1 MSDSTY
7 IFTNS
12 QPEKKVESKTVEPKE
27 FKLTETELK
36 ELARLQAIERVF
48 DPASRQR
55 IQATGI
61 SPNWC
66 CLEVGAGAGSIA
78 RWMAEIV
85 GENGKVVAVDLNT
98 RFVAKSKR
106 ANIEIIESDIRHLAL
121 KSQSFD
127 LIHTRY
133 VLIHVPEFQV
143 ALAKML
149 DLLKPG
155 GWIVIEEPDFSA
167 ARAIAGNEAACQSMN
182 RVNEAIAQMFASR
195 GMDYAFG
202 VKLPTI
208 FQQLNLQELSVEN
221 DTPLAPGGSGIA
233 TVMKMSAERLADK
246 YIATG
251 KATQQDIE
259 RYCQIAEDPQS
270 WAIYYSTIGATAR
283 KVVSKSKVKS

>member
-1 MSDSTY
+1 MSESTY
-7 IFTNS
+7 IFANS
-12 QPEKKVESKTVEPKE
+12 QHLKEFESKEIEPKE
-27 FKLTETELK
+27 FELTETELQ

-48 DPASRQR
+48 DPASRRR

-61 SPNWC
+61 SPNWQ

-78 RWMAEIV
+78 RWMADIV
-85 GENGKVVAVDLNT
+85 GDDGKVVAVDLNT
-98 RFVAKSKR
+98 RFVAKIEQ
-106 ANIEIIESDIRHLAL
+106 ANIEVIEADIRHLAL
-121 KSQSFD
+121 ENQSFD

-133 VLIHVPEFQV
+133 VLIHVPEFPV

-155 GWIVIEEPDFSA
+155 GWIAIEEPDFSA
-167 ARAIAGNEAACQSMN
+167 ARAIAGNETACQSMN

-202 VKLPTI
+202 IKLPVI
-208 FQQLNLQELSVEN
+208 FQQLDLQELSVEN

-233 TVMKMSAERLADK
+233 TVMKMSAERLTEK

-259 RYCQIAEDPQS
+259 QYCQFAEDPQS
-270 WAIYYSTIGATAR
+270 WAIYYSTIGVTAR
-283 KVVSKSKVKS
+283 KAV

>member
-7 IFTNS
+7 IFANS
-12 QPEKKVESKTVEPKE
+12 QPWKTVEPKE
-27 FKLTETELK
+27 FELTETELK

-48 DPASRQR
+48 DPASRRR
-55 IQATGI
+55 IQVTGI
-61 SPNWC
+61 AANWR

-85 GENGKVVAVDLNT
+85 GDDGKVVAVDLNT
-98 RFVAKSKR
+98 RFIAKSNP
-106 ANIEIIESDIRHLAL
+106 ANIEVIESDIRHLAL
-121 KSQSFD
+121 ESQSFD

-155 GWIVIEEPDFSA
+155 GWIAIEEPDFSA

-202 VKLPTI
+202 IRLPAI
-208 FQQLNLQELSVEN
+208 FQQMNLQDLSVEN

-246 YIATG
+246 YIATN
-251 KATQQDIE
+251 KATREDIE

-283 KVVSKSKVKS
+283 KAV

>member
-7 IFTNS
+7 IFANS
-12 QPEKKVESKTVEPKE
+12 QPLTQVESEE
-27 FKLTETELK
+27 DELTETELK

-61 SPNWC
+61 AANWR

-85 GENGKVVAVDLNT
+85 GDDGKVVAVDLNT
-98 RFVAKSKR
+98 RFVAKLKR
-106 ANIEIIESDIRHLAL
+106 ANIEVIESDIRHLAL
-121 KSQSFD
+121 ESQSFD

-155 GWIVIEEPDFSA
+155 GWIAIEEPDFSA

-202 VKLPTI
+202 IRLPAI
-208 FQQLNLQELSVEN
+208 FQQLNLQDLSVEN

-251 KATQQDIE
+251 KTTQQDID
-259 RYCQIAEDPQS
+259 RYCQFAEDLRS
-270 WAIYYSTIGATAR
+270 WAIYYSTIGVTAR
-283 KVVSKSKVKS
+283 KAVSKSKVKS

>member
-1 MSDSTY
+1 MKMSESTY
-7 IFTNS
+7 IFANS
-12 QPEKKVESKTVEPKE
+12 QYLKEIAPNKVE
-27 FKLTETELK
+27 LTETELK

-48 DPASRQR
+48 DPASRRR

-61 SPNWC
+61 SSNWR
-66 CLEVGAGAGSIA
+66 CLEVGVGAGSIA
-78 RWMAEIV
+78 RWMAGIV

-98 RFVAKSKR
+98 RFVAKLER
-106 ANIEIIESDIRHLAL
+106 ANIEVIETDIRHLAL
-121 KSQSFD
+121 ESQSFD

-133 VLIHVPEFQV
+133 VLIHIPEFQV

-167 ARAIAGNEAACQSMN
+167 ARAIAGNEMACQSMN

-195 GMDYAFG
+195 GIDYAFG
-202 VKLPTI
+202 IKLPAI

-221 DTPLAPGGSGIA
+221 DTPLAPGGSGVA
-233 TVMKMSAERLADK
+233 TIMKMSAEQLAEK

-251 KATQQDIE
+251 KATQPDIE
-259 RYCQIAEDPQS
+259 QYCQFAEDPQS
-270 WAIYYSTIGATAR
+270 WAIYYSTIGVTAR

>member
-7 IFTNS
+7 IFANS
-12 QPEKKVESKTVEPKE
+12 QLLNKIESAEDE
-27 FKLTETELK
+27 LTETELK

-48 DPASRQR
+48 DPASRRR

-61 SPNWC
+61 AANWR

-85 GENGKVVAVDLNT
+85 GDDGKVVAVDLNT
-98 RFVAKSKR
+98 RFIAKSNP
-106 ANIEIIESDIRHLAL
+106 ANIEVIESDIRYLAL
-121 KSQSFD
+121 ESQSFD

-202 VKLPTI
+202 IRLPAI
-208 FQQLNLQELSVEN
+208 FQQMNLQELSVEN

-246 YIATG
+246 YIATN
-251 KATQQDIE
+251 KATREDIE

-270 WAIYYSTIGATAR
+270 WAIYYSTIGAAAR
-283 KVVSKSKVKS
+283 KAASKSKD

>member
-1 MSDSTY
+1 MSDTY
-7 IFTNS
+7 IFANS
-12 QPEKKVESKTVEPKE
+12 QSLKEVE
-27 FKLTETELK
+27 FTESELK
-36 ELARLQAIERVF
+36 ELERLQTIERVF
-48 DPASRQR
+48 DPASCRR

-61 SPNWC
+61 SHNWH

-78 RWMAEIV
+78 QWLAEIV

-98 RFVAKSKR
+98 RFIS
-106 ANIEIIESDIRHLAL
+106 NIQRSNLEVIETDIRHLIL
-121 KSQSFD
+121 ESQSFD
-127 LIHTRY
+127 LIHCRY
-133 VLIHVPEFQV
+133 ALIHVPGFQA

-195 GMDYAFG
+195 GMDCAFG
-202 VKLPTI
+202 IKLPAI
-208 FQQLNLQELSVEN
+208 FQQLNLQQLSVEN
-221 DTPLAPGGSGIA
+221 DPPLVPGGSGVA
-233 TVMKMSAERLADK
+233 TIMKMSAERLADK

-259 RYCQIAEDPQS
+259 QYCQFATDPQA
-270 WAIYYSTIGATAR
+270 WAIYYSTIGITAR
-283 KVVSKSKVKS
+283 KLV